1 MKRKLGRGCGAHMGV
16 VLPLGPALLGETAAG
31 DASGRHSIRGNRAL
45 CLPRRLG
52 FFKTRG
58 LIKGNRVD
66 LDGLPVRF
74 GSRWIYDDS

>member
-1 MKRKLGRGCGAHMGV
+1 V
-16 VLPLGPALLGETAAG
+16 VVARTWGWFLRQDLRSSARRPRATPPDAIRLGE
-31 DASGRHSIRGNRAL
+31 IAL
-45 CLPRRLG
+45 CVCRAGLASSRRG
-52 FFKTRG
+52 RG